1 MSNILQVNIFLFIS
15 RLCLE
20 WASPYSNM
28 YSEIQSKLND
38 INNKI
43 NNILSSDS
51 LDFMCVSLLHN
62 SLLSLDNQLNI
73 MSSKIII
80 KDKINPKPQIK
91 KQLPVL
97 IPKNNMLES
106 SDSESE
112 TPDGNKIELKPYEK
126 YSIYDPE
133 YYFDKN
139 DSIYA
144 KIEKLNKVIGT
155 STDKFGVELSKNQ
168 RVKRNKRIKKAIE
181 ELKELL

>member
-1 MSNILQVNIFLFIS
+1 
-15 RLCLE
+15 
-20 WASPYSNM
+20 M

-43 NNILSSDS
+43 SNILKSDS

-73 MSSKIII
+73 MSSKIVI
-80 KDKINPKPQIK
+80 KDKMNPKPK
-91 KQLPVL
+91 NDPKLPFL
-97 IPKNNMLES
+97 IPRKQSES

-112 TPDGNKIELKPYEK
+112 TPDGNTIKLEPFEK

-168 RVKRNKRIKKAIE
+168 RIKRNRRIKKAIE